1 MMKSVNV
8 WPDVSTLNVIEGNA
22 EFVKSGEFVITAGHD
37 TVDAAANTALVALV
51 MSQTNTLNNGTLNM
65 THCLGP
71 G

>member
-1 MMKSVNV
+1 MNE
-8 WPDVSTLNVIEGNA
+8 WPVVATLNLIEGKA
-22 EFVKSGEFVITAGHD
+22 KFVKSGEFVITAGHD
-37 TVDAAANTALVALV
+37 TVDAAANTALVTLV